1 MKAGHLWGR
10 RQIIFLMLFC
20 VFVVLVLT
28 AASGEAASE
37 QSCGFYHHVQRGQ
50 TLSSIGRQYGVSVQA
65 LLRANPQVKNP
76 DVIYA
81 GSSIYIPCK
90 WSGGPG
96 TGGRC
101 SHLHYVNFG
110 QTLSQIA
117 WSYRVSPYAIMHAN
131 NIHNPDLIY
140 AGTYLCIP

>member
-10 RQIIFLMLFC
+10 RQIVFLMLLC
-20 VFVVLVLT
+20 VLVALLVT
-28 AASGEAASE
+28 AASSEAAPE
-37 QSCGFYHHVQRGQ
+37 QSCGSYHYVQRGQ
-50 TLSSIGRQYGVSVQA
+50 TLSSIARQYGVSVQA
-65 LLRANPQVKNP
+65 LLHANPQIKHP

-81 GSSIYIPCK
+81 GSSIFVPCMGP
-90 WSGGPG
+90 GGPG

-101 SHLHYVNFG
+101 GHYHYVNYG

-117 WSYRVSPYAIMHAN
+117 WYYRVNPYAIMNAN
-131 NIHNPDLIY
+131 NLRNPDLIY